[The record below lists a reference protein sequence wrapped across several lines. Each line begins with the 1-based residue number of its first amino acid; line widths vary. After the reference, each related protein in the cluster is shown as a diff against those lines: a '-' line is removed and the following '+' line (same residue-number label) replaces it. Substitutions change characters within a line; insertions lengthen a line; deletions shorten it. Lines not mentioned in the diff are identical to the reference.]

1 MTLDEERRL
10 QDLKSERDFIQA
22 RPHDR
27 FADATRVSR
36 LDSEIQAFEDHIAR
50 EKQRAGTWSRIK
62 GNYGA
67 GRRDRTCNPGLDC
80 SDRPFPVNTP
90 SISTLF

>member
-1 MTLDEERRL
+1 MGLWHIRQRALYLHCQCRKVFEASTEETMTLDEERRL

-50 EKQRAGTWSRIK
+50 EKQRAELGQ
-62 GNYGA
+62 G
-67 GRRDRTCNPGLDC
+67 
-80 SDRPFPVNTP
+80 
-90 SISTLF
+90 